1 MARRPFFS
9 GNYGSALGSTAN
21 AANLIA
27 RAGATQGQMMANM
40 GAQIGGMIQQ
50 YGLNKEKRN
59 KLQATLEGQLSA
71 DPSIVQQLTMT
82 GDEEYD
88 KKNMKLFDKVQS
100 GDASIADLERAN
112 GLLAGKTTQ
121 ENAMMKK
128 SAFEMSQ
135 IAQQLLNENR
145 RLKNKYESDTLP
157 SRVQEQEAR
166 TTIAQVGADYAGDQE
181 TSTLAAR
188 DANTAATIQRTK
200 QNEELFPLIKKY
212 KEGQIE
218 YQDVL
223 KKRMFLNSTEGMSND
238 DTKEYKNVTTQID
251 DILNDFATIQ
261 DGEALTNQDMIESI
275 TATGEVKLRDN
286 IPNISKASISRLKDL
301 FKRKYELD
309 QNRVLRNVPMSDGTR
324 RDMTQA
330 EFDRMLEKDKERENQ
345 ERLRRQAEM
354 QAGSRFNIQQPTMF
368 R

>member
-27 RAGATQGQMMANM
+27 RAGEAQGRMFANM

-121 ENAMMKK
+121 ENAMLKKQNAETQQKMSELNLSLQEALKDPTISKAISDAQVSKARANYADSIASAEYADKIADAELTRAQTEYYDAKSKAEQNSETYTPGQRVDVEGISGNKVSFVWTGSSLQPLNDSISKK
-128 SAFEMSQ
+128 SIEEAIIRGVDPAAMKVYLEDNYDYNDKTQSYTFKGKKTFGFDGQKDPMM
-135 IAQQLLNENR
+135 
-145 RLKNKYESDTLP
+145 
-157 SRVQEQEAR
+157 EQAI
-166 TTIAQVGADYAGDQE
+166 TI
-181 TSTLAAR
+181 L
-188 DANTAATIQRTK
+188 
-200 QNEELFPLIKKY
+200 
-212 KEGQIE
+212 
-218 YQDVL
+218 
-223 KKRMFLNSTEGMSND
+223 GMRPKVKD
-238 DTKEYKNVTTQID
+238 DTSPTVPNQKESVEAKPTVTTQ
-251 DILNDFATIQ
+251 
-261 DGEALTNQDMIESI
+261 E
-275 TATGEVKLRDN
+275 
-286 IPNISKASISRLKDL
+286 
-301 FKRKYELD
+301 
-309 QNRVLRNVPMSDGTR
+309 
-324 RDMTQA
+324 
-330 EFDRMLEKDKERENQ
+330 EFDALPSGTIFIENGV
-345 ERLRRQAEM
+345 EYKK
-354 QAGSRFNIQQPTMF
+354 P
-368 R
+368 

>member
-27 RAGATQGQMMANM
+27 RAGEAQGRMFANM
-40 GAQIGGMIQQ
+40 GAQIGSMIQQ

-166 TTIAQVGADYAGDQE
+166 TTIAQVGADYAPDQQ
-181 TSTLAAR
+181 TSMLAAR
-188 DANTAATIQRTK
+188 GANTANR
-200 QNEELFPLIKKY
+200 LCR
-212 KEGQIE
+212 G
-218 YQDVL
+218 
-223 KKRMFLNSTEGMSND
+223 LN
-238 DTKEYKNVTTQID
+238 K
-251 DILNDFATIQ
+251 
-261 DGEALTNQDMIESI
+261 
-275 TATGEVKLRDN
+275 VKSL
-286 IPNISKASISRLKDL
+286 SL
-301 FKRKYELD
+301 
-309 QNRVLRNVPMSDGTR
+309 
-324 RDMTQA
+324 
-330 EFDRMLEKDKERENQ
+330 
-345 ERLRRQAEM
+345 
-354 QAGSRFNIQQPTMF
+354 
-368 R
+368 